1 MFLEQIDITGF
12 RGISRLSVR
21 LGQTTALIGENAWG
35 KSSLLRALWSLMGHD
50 ALPYQFVAEDFY
62 RAACDGANEQELTIC
77 LTFREHRPGISQ
89 HSHRLNRLSAVWTHH
104 HLDMFHRIHYIAKA
118 RLHADGVTSEHY
130 FEDAHGT
137 RVLGDNSDELV
148 RLLSSMN
155 PVLRLR
161 DSRSISGL
169 SGPTTDTDEFV
180 EDISDLLQDCT
191 PERQQHITEGV
202 HAAEY
207 LLDRYFMNVP
217 HRTKRSQR
225 DIINQPGALHGLTD
239 WHDLLRN
246 MDNDTMQQMLSR
258 IGHALLAAHSGRDL
272 ESEARP
278 IYILEDP
285 ESRLHPTM
293 MSIAWGLI
301 QQLPGQKILTTNSG
315 DLLATLPLGQIRRLV
330 RINNTTRSYLMDEN
344 RFSADD
350 LRKITFHVRIN
361 RPMSLFAR
369 CWLLVEGETELWL
382 LSELALLCGYHLPG
396 EGVRIIEYAQCGY
409 SPLIKLANDLGINW
423 HMLADGD
430 EAGVRYIHG
439 ARRLL
444 TEEHQRSER
453 SGGGLTLLP
462 NRDIEHF
469 LYAHGFEDVYRR
481 EAALRDMRNLPVNKI
496 IDRAV
501 SRRSKPGMALAV
513 IEEAMQRG
521 ADSVPVL
528 LQKMFD
534 RVVDLARQQA

>member
-1 MFLEQIDITGF
+1 MFLEQIEITGF
-12 RGISRLSVR
+12 RGISRLSVK
-21 LGQTTALIGENAWG
+21 LGQITALIGENAWG
-35 KSSLLRALWSLMGHD
+35 KSSLLRALWSLLGHD
-50 ALPYQFVAEDFY
+50 ELPYQFVADDFY
-62 RAACDGANEQELTIC
+62 RAPCDGANGQELIIR

-89 HSHRLNRLSAVWTHH
+89 HSHRLNRLSSIWTRH
-104 HLDMFHRIHYIAKA
+104 HLDMFHRIHYVAKA
-118 RLHADGVTSEHY
+118 TLNMDDIISEHF
-130 FEDAHGT
+130 FEDAHGS
-137 RVLGDNSDELV
+137 RVPDENSVELI

-161 DSRSISGL
+161 DSRSISAL
-169 SGPTTDTDEFV
+169 VEPAVEPDDFV
-180 EDISDLLQDCT
+180 GDITDLLPDC
-191 PERQQHITEGV
+191 PPDRQQRITDGV

-217 HRTKRSQR
+217 HQTKRSQR
-225 DIINQPGALHGLTD
+225 DIINQPGSLHGLTD

-246 MDNDTMQQMLSR
+246 MDNDTMQQMLAR
-258 IGHALLAAHSGRDL
+258 IGHALLSSHSGRKL
-272 ESEARP
+272 EHEARP

-315 DLLATLPLGQIRRLV
+315 DLLTTLPLSQIRRLV
-330 RINNTTRSYLMDEN
+330 RTNGTAKSYQMDEN
-344 RFSADD
+344 RFTADD

-382 LSELALLCGYHLPG
+382 LSELAQLCGYHLPG

-409 SPLIKLANDLGINW
+409 SPLIKLANDLGISW

-430 EAGVRYIHG
+430 EAGVRYVQG
-439 ARRLL
+439 ARRLMA
-444 TEEHQRSER
+444 EERQHGSA
-453 SGGGLTLLP
+453 SNLTLLP
-462 NRDIEHF
+462 SRDIEHF
-469 LYAHGFEDVYRR
+469 LFTHGFEDVYRR
-481 EAALRDMRNLPVNKI
+481 EAGNRDLHNLPANKVI
-496 IDRAV
+496 ERAV

-513 IEEAMQRG
+513 IEEAMKQG
-521 ADSVPVL
+521 VDSVPSL
-528 LQKMFD
+528 LQNMFN
-534 RVVDLARQQA
+534 RVVALAREQA

>member
-1 MFLEQIDITGF
+1 MFLEKIDITGF
-12 RGISRLSVR
+12 RGLSKLSVS
-21 LGQTTALIGENAWG
+21 LGQTTALIGENTWG

-50 ALPYQFVAEDFY
+50 EIPYQFVAEDFY
-62 RAACDGANEQELTIC
+62 RAACDGINDQELAIR

-89 HSHRLNRLSAVWTHH
+89 HSQRLNRLSAIWTRHH
-104 HLDMFHRIHYIAKA
+104 MDMFHRIHYVAKA
-118 RLHADGVTSEHY
+118 RLQTGGVITEHY
-130 FEDAHGT
+130 FEDAHGSRIPDENT
-137 RVLGDNSDELV
+137 DELI

-169 SGPTTDTDEFV
+169 SGPTVESDNYI

-202 HAAEY
+202 YAAEY

-217 HRTKRSQR
+217 RRSKRSQR

-246 MDNDTMQQMLSR
+246 MDNDTMQQVLSR

-272 ESEARP
+272 ENEARP

-315 DLLATLPLGQIRRLV
+315 DLLATLPLGQVRRLV
-330 RINNTTRSYLMDEN
+330 RVNGTTHSYLMDEN

-382 LSELALLCGYHLPG
+382 LSELAQLCGYHLPG
-396 EGVRIIEYAQCGY
+396 EGVRIIEYAQCGF

-430 EAGVRYIHG
+430 EAGIRYIHG

-444 TEEHQRSER
+444 TDEHQRNGS

-469 LYAHGFEDVYRR
+469 LYMHGFADVYRR
-481 EAALRDMRNLPVNKI
+481 EAVLRDLRNLPPNKI
-496 IDRAV
+496 IERAV

-521 ADSVPVL
+521 VDSVPVL

-534 RVVDLARQQA
+534 RVVDLARRQA

>member
-1 MFLEQIDITGF
+1 MFLEQVDIAGF
-12 RGISRLSVR
+12 RGISRLSVK
-21 LGQTTALIGENAWG
+21 LGQTTALIGENTWG
-35 KSSLLRALWSLMGHD
+35 KSSLLRALWSLLGHD
-50 ALPYQFVAEDFY
+50 ELPYQFVPEDFY
-62 RAACDGANEQELTIC
+62 RAACDGTNDQELTIS

-89 HSHRLNRLSAVWTHH
+89 HSHRLDRLASVWTRH
-104 HLDMFHRIHYIAKA
+104 HLDMFHRIHYIAKS
-118 RLHADGVTSEHY
+118 RLTSQGVITEHY
-130 FEDAHGT
+130 FEDAHGNK
-137 RVLGDNSDELV
+137 VADENSGELV
-148 RLLSSMN
+148 KLLSSMN

-169 SGPTTDTDEFV
+169 SEVTAGLDLYAD
-180 EDISDLLQDCT
+180 DISDLLQDCT
-191 PERQQHITEGV
+191 PDRQQHITEGV
-202 HAAEY
+202 LAAEY
-207 LLDRYFMNVP
+207 LLDRYFINVP
-217 HRTKRSQR
+217 RRTKHSQR

-246 MDNDTMQQMLSR
+246 MDNDTMQLVLSR
-258 IGHALLAAHSGRDL
+258 IGHALLSAHSGRNL
-272 ESEARP
+272 ENEARP

-315 DLLATLPLGQIRRLV
+315 DLLATLPLGQVRRLV
-330 RINNTTRSYLMDEN
+330 RTNGTTRSYLMEEN

-382 LSELALLCGYHLPG
+382 LSELAQLCGYHLPG

-409 SPLIKLANDLGINW
+409 SPLIKLANDLGISW

-430 EAGVRYIHG
+430 EAGIRYIHG

-444 TEEHQRSER
+444 NEEHQH
-453 SGGGLTLLP
+453 GGGLTLLP

-469 LYAHGFEDVYRR
+469 LYMHGFADVYRR
-481 EAALRDMRNLPVNKI
+481 EAALRDLHNLPANKI
-496 IDRAV
+496 IERAV

-521 ADSVPVL
+521 VDSVPSL
-528 LQKMFD
+528 LKNMFD
-534 RVVDLARQQA
+534 RVIDLARQQA

>member
-1 MFLEQIDITGF
+1 MFLEQVDITGF
-12 RGISRLSVR
+12 RGISKLSVK

-35 KSSLLRALWSLMGHD
+35 KSSLLRALWSLLGHD
-50 ALPYQFVAEDFY
+50 ALPYQFVSDDFFHIN
-62 RAACDGANEQELTIC
+62 CDDKKDQELQIC
-77 LTFREHRPGISQ
+77 LIFREHRPGISQ

-118 RLHADGVTSEHY
+118 CLHVDGTVTTEHF
-130 FEDAHGT
+130 FEDARGN
-137 RVLGDNSDELV
+137 RVQDSNCNELI

-161 DSRSISGL
+161 DSRSISNVAD
-169 SGPTTDTDEFV
+169 SSV
-180 EDISDLLQDCT
+180 EPDNFMEDLSDLLQDCT
-191 PERQQHITEGV
+191 PDRQQHITDGV
-202 HAAEY
+202 MAAEY
-207 LLDRYFMNVP
+207 LLDRYFINVP
-217 HRTKRSQR
+217 HRVKHSQR
-225 DIINQPGALHGLTD
+225 DIINQPGMLHGLTD

-246 MDNDTMQQMLSR
+246 MDNETMQQMLSR
-258 IGHALLAAHSGRDL
+258 IGHALLSAHSGREL
-272 ESEARP
+272 ENESRP

-330 RINNTTRSYLMDEN
+330 RCNGVTRSYLMDEN

-382 LSELALLCGYHLPG
+382 LSELAQLCGYHLPG

-430 EAGVRYIHG
+430 EAGVRYIQG

-444 TEEHQRSER
+444 SDEHRHD
-453 SGGGLTLLP
+453 GGLTLLP

-469 LYAHGFEDVYRR
+469 LYVHGFDDVYRR
-481 EAALRDMRNLPVNKI
+481 EAMLREQHNLPANKI
-496 IDRAV
+496 IERAV

-521 ADSVPVL
+521 ADSVPML
-528 LQKMFD
+528 LKKMFD
-534 RVVDLARQQA
+534 RVVELARQQG